1 MSIITLEGVT
11 EGGQIKLQGNV
22 HLPDNI
28 KVYVVMP
35 DFHIEGVAHL
45 QSPHLAHPEEAP
57 DFKMQVIREGPRAS
71 L

>member
-28 KVYVVMP
+28 KVYVVP
-35 DFHIEGVAHL
+35 NLHVEGVAHL

-57 DFKMQVIREGPRAS
+57 DFKMQVVQEGPRDA